1 MFMTL
6 MSRQTEVKSG
16 IQDQNLENHIK
27 FDIFGNAPE
36 IKLLEVTYGTFSHFT
51 LFDLV

>member
-1 MFMTL
+1 MKN
-6 MSRQTEVKSG
+6 V
-16 IQDQNLENHIK
+16 K